1 MNLPTARTS
10 GVRLTEMHG
19 LKLRASW
26 GEPPTN
32 TMSRKG
38 ELFLMSMARASRLGS
53 RFPAF
58 AVLHP
63 ENGQKEKLP
72 VIAIQAESHIAGQV
86 LIGYRPLSGGNG
98 ICTLDEIDLLDAP
111 DEQYFECPER
121 TGSSD

>member
-1 MNLPTARTS
+1 MADESSNREDLWGPINRDAWLETPCVVGRAANEQDVKEGRAVFYVDGPCEPVGVTLP
-10 GVRLTEMHG
+10 HC
-19 LKLRASW
+19 
-26 GEPPTN
+26 
-32 TMSRKG
+32 
-38 ELFLMSMARASRLGS
+38 
-53 RFPAF
+53 

-63 ENGQKEKLP
+63 ENGQKLP